1 MSVTDKTLDRARDAK
16 EYLVGVT
23 QIIDRRTLVQSN
35 LVYTKMTG
43 YLNDPYKLT
52 FSLYRDG
59 LSPRVA
65 SVRDSRPESRTQI
78 AWLTRG
84 KRAIAG
90 MDAVVSAEY
99 RFYRDDWG
107 IRAHTLAGTWLQMV
121 NETWQVEGGLRYYSQ
136 SQADFYR
143 REISQRPI
151 PTISSSDQRLA
162 GFGAFEPSL
171 KVIAKIGDHVSVD
184 LSFSRYMQRGTWKLG
199 GRPSGTEGE
208 YEPLRA
214 RLINAGVVY
223 RF

>member
-1 MSVTDKTLDRARDAK
+1 MSVTDKTLDRARDVK
-16 EYLVGVT
+16 EVLVGVT

-162 GFGAFEPSL
+162 GFGALEPSL
-171 KVIAKIGDHVSVD
+171 KVIAKVGDHVSVD

-199 GRPSGTEGE
+199 GRPPGTEGE

-214 RLINAGVVY
+214 RLINAGLVY